1 VKKVCVK
8 DVDDNDIEM
17 SEVLDK
23 VVNIARQALVLAKY
37 NHPNIIYFY
46 ESFTEAN
53 SFYIVTEYCQGG
65 DLAKRIKFDKQR
77 KIIPREAH
85 IVKWAIQLTSALNYM
100 HNNKDVLH
108 RNIYPM

>member
-1 VKKVCVK
+1 
-8 DVDDNDIEM
+8 M

-37 NHPNIIYFY
+37 NHPNIISFY

-53 SFYIVTEYCQGG
+53 AFYIVTEYCQGG
-65 DLAKRIKFDKQR
+65 DLAKRLKFDKQR
-77 KIIPREAH
+77 KIIPREAQ

-100 HNNKDVLH
+100 HNVKVVLH
-108 RNIYPM
+108 KRIFPV